1 MNKGIM
7 KEIIIILLL
16 TLIILLVLG
25 ILLYGFVPN
34 NKTIPEQVS
43 YVTPENIKEQI
54 NSEKINEDQ
63 VILTHEID
71 ATELQNYKKVKDY
84 KPGKPNPFSSTT
96 TSTTTGT
103 NTQTNNSGTSSNNTT
118 QSNTQSSNTVT
129 NNINSNNT
137 ANKNNNGTQE
147 NTTTYYPNKGIK

>member
-96 TSTTTGT
+96 TSTTGT

-129 NNINSNNT
+129 NNTNSNNT
-137 ANKNNNGTQE
+137 ANKNDNGTQE
-147 NTTTYYPNKGIK
+147 NTTTYYPDKGIK

>member
-96 TSTTTGT
+96 TGT

-129 NNINSNNT
+129 NNTNSNNT

-147 NTTTYYPNKGIK
+147 NTTTYYPDKGIK

>member
-96 TSTTTGT
+96 TSTTGT

-129 NNINSNNT
+129 NNTNSNNT

-147 NTTTYYPNKGIK
+147 NTTTYYPDKGIK

>member
-96 TSTTTGT
+96 TSTTGT

-147 NTTTYYPNKGIK
+147 NTTTYYPDKGIK